1 MGNANSEDF
10 KQNASANY
18 NGSAEKE
25 KTDRNIQIKSKVKT
39 ILLFSIARFI
49 FIILMGLVVRTS
61 VYNRDKY
68 YLKSAAGA
76 VELWQGTFSPGGQKR
91 ILIMPGVHIPQKIK
105 EVYAKEEVYPMAF
118 NFYVS
123 KADALMEVPGM
134 PEFVGI
140 KSYLNRALSF
150 ATTEDLRQ
158 TAHRRI
164 NQIDRMILFYK
175 ADVAA
180 IKGTRSGLEKA
191 LDYLDQAAKLN
202 PDDIETELIKR
213 KKASIRELLNTLK
226 ETTK

>member
-39 ILLFSIARFI
+39 RLLFSIAGFI
-49 FIILMGLVVRTS
+49 IIILMGLVIRTS
-61 VYNRDKY
+61 VYNTDKY
-68 YLKSAAGA
+68 YLSSAAGA
-76 VELWQGTFSPGGQKR
+76 VELWQGTFSPGGKKR

-150 ATTEDLRQ
+150 ATTEELRQ

-175 ADVAA
+175 AGVAA
-180 IKGTRSGLEKA
+180 TKGTRSGLEAA
-191 LDYLDQAAKLN
+191 LGYLDQVAKLD
-202 PDDIETELIKR
+202 PDDIETELIK
-213 KKASIRELLNTLK
+213 KKKVSIRELLNTL
-226 ETTK
+226 

>member
-39 ILLFSIARFI
+39 ILLFSIAGFI
-49 FIILMGLVVRTS
+49 FIILMGLVIRTS
-61 VYNRDKY
+61 VYNTDKY
-68 YLKSAAGA
+68 YLRSAAGA
-76 VELWQGTFSPGGQKR
+76 VELWQGTFSPGGKKR

-150 ATTEDLRQ
+150 ATTEELRQ

-175 ADVAA
+175 AGVAA
-180 IKGTRSGLEKA
+180 TKGTRSGLEAA
-191 LDYLDQAAKLN
+191 LGYLDQVAKLD
-202 PDDIETELIKR
+202 PDDIETELIKK
-213 KKASIRELLNTLK
+213 KKASIRELLNTL
-226 ETTK
+226 

>member
-10 KQNASANY
+10 KQNASANC

-39 ILLFSIARFI
+39 ILLFSIAGFI
-49 FIILMGLVVRTS
+49 FIILMGLVIRTS
-61 VYNRDKY
+61 VYNTDKY
-68 YLKSAAGA
+68 YLSSAAGA
-76 VELWQGTFSPGGQKR
+76 VELWQGTFSPGGKKR

-150 ATTEDLRQ
+150 ATTEELRQ

-175 ADVAA
+175 AGVAA
-180 IKGTRSGLEKA
+180 TKGTRSGLEAA
-191 LDYLDQAAKLN
+191 LGYLDQVAKLD
-202 PDDIETELIKR
+202 PDDIETELIKK
-213 KKASIRELLNTLK
+213 KKASIRELLNTL
-226 ETTK
+226 

>member
-39 ILLFSIARFI
+39 ILLFSIAGFI

-76 VELWQGTFSPGGQKR
+76 VELWQGTFSPGGKKR

-105 EVYAKEEVYPMAF
+105 EVYA
-118 NFYVS
+118 
-123 KADALMEVPGM
+123 
-134 PEFVGI
+134 
-140 KSYLNRALSF
+140 
-150 ATTEDLRQ
+150 
-158 TAHRRI
+158 
-164 NQIDRMILFYK
+164 
-175 ADVAA
+175 
-180 IKGTRSGLEKA
+180 
-191 LDYLDQAAKLN
+191 
-202 PDDIETELIKR
+202 
-213 KKASIRELLNTLK
+213 
-226 ETTK
+226 

>member
-39 ILLFSIARFI
+39 ILLFSIAGFI
-49 FIILMGLVVRTS
+49 IIILMGLVIRTS
-61 VYNRDKY
+61 VYNTDKY
-68 YLKSAAGA
+68 YLSSAAGA
-76 VELWQGTFSPGGQKR
+76 VELWQGTFSPGGKKR

-150 ATTEDLRQ
+150 ATTEELRQ

-175 ADVAA
+175 AGVAA
-180 IKGTRSGLEKA
+180 TKGTRSGLEAA
-191 LDYLDQAAKLN
+191 LGYLDQVAKLD
-202 PDDIETELIKR
+202 PDDIETELIKK
-213 KKASIRELLNTLK
+213 KKASIRELLNTL
-226 ETTK
+226 